1 VDDREIER
9 IAGFLARLETDEPI
23 DFRINRFGA
32 ELSREPIARNPYPE
46 EIARAYAIA
55 ARVLSNPVI
64 GKSCVRERVIGE
76 QRGWITVFPDGT
88 TKRRTLDTYRAE
100 TVSLRF
106 RELFDL

>member
-1 VDDREIER
+1 
-9 IAGFLARLETDEPI
+9 
-23 DFRINRFGA
+23 
-32 ELSREPIARNPYPE
+32 
-46 EIARAYAIA
+46 
-55 ARVLSNPVI
+55 VI